1 MALRTPTSLRN
12 TANFYEDEVISAYAS
27 FFVTKRA
34 RRGRLKVSGLGEVRQ
49 DFESCYYV
57 ATGSLDSGKSLV
69 QRRPRFP
76 INLSSNGYTAAIEST
91 HGVYMCGVSGILYKR
106 ARSDGPTHVGNDL
119 VMMLEPMTHRGKDSS
134 GVTIMGEKIDGD
146 LVIRIWTEDVQD
158 IPLVVARSE
167 ETVRNSGGVIQS
179 TSTLDRYLR
188 LVVNYQGDVAD
199 LADALIKVPGVA
211 IHSIGATSEVI
222 KDVGTPA
229 VMDVKHGIGE
239 ILGTHGIGHVRMATE
254 SKVDVNHA
262 HPFWAY
268 PFPDVTVV
276 HNGQLTNYH
285 KLKRVYEDQ
294 GHHFQTGNDSE
305 LIAVYL
311 AAKLSEGLD
320 LNQALRSSLDDLD
333 GTFTYLVA
341 TKDGIGY
348 AKDRWSAKPLVTM
361 ETDDVIAI
369 ASEEISLR
377 GVFTEEI
384 ELNEPQNSEVMTWLL

>member
-1 MALRTPTSLRN
+1 M
-12 TANFYEDEVISAYAS
+12 
-27 FFVTKRA
+27 
-34 RRGRLKVSGLGEVRQ
+34 
-49 DFESCYYV
+49 
-57 ATGSLDSGKSLV
+57 
-69 QRRPRFP
+69 
-76 INLSSNGYTAAIEST
+76 
-91 HGVYMCGVSGILYKR
+91 YMCGVSGILYKR

-361 ETDDVIAI
+361 ETDDIIAI